1 MTDYTTMTLEEL
13 EAQQQTLATQ
23 RDAILTEQLA
33 VQSAIDQ
40 KAIEAEAA
48 AEVAEMSDEEKAAMQ
63 QALNG

>member
-1 MTDYTTMTLEEL
+1 MTDYSTMTLAEL

-23 RDAILTEQLA
+23 RDAILTEQLG
-33 VQSAIDQ
+33 VQKAIDQ

-63 QALNG
+63 QALSQ

>member
-1 MTDYTTMTLEEL
+1 MTDYSTMTLAEL

-33 VQSAIDQ
+33 VQKAIDQ
-40 KAIEAEAA
+40 KAIDAEAA

>member
-33 VQSAIDQ
+33 VQKAIDQ
-40 KAIEAEAA
+40 KAIDAEAA
-48 AEVAEMSDEEKAAMQ
+48 AEVAEMSDEERQAMQ

>member
-1 MTDYTTMTLEEL
+1 MTDYTTFTLEEL

-33 VQSAIDQ
+33 VQKAIDQ

-48 AEVAEMSDEEKAAMQ
+48 AEVAEMSDEEKTAMQ

>member
-1 MTDYTTMTLEEL
+1 MTDYTTMTLAEL

-33 VQSAIDQ
+33 VQKAIDQ
-40 KAIEAEAA
+40 KAIEVEAA
-48 AEVAEMSDEEKAAMQ
+48 AEVAEMSDEERQAMQ

>member
-1 MTDYTTMTLEEL
+1 MTDYTTFTLEEL

-40 KAIEAEAA
+40 KAIEAQAQ
-48 AEVAEMSDEEKAAMQ
+48 AEVAEMSDEERQAMEN
-63 QALNG
+63 ALNG

>member
-33 VQSAIDQ
+33 VQKAIDQ